1 MNRRLRVGVVGLRRG
16 LTLARESQVVGMEVV
31 AVCDL
36 DRHRLSVACDAL
48 GAVAYQDYDAF
59 LAHDMDGVILANFF
73 DEHAPL
79 AIKALQAGRHVMSE
93 TAACKTFAEGVQLLR
108 TVEQTGLVYLFAENY
123 PFKPHVRELRR
134 LYQAGEVGALQYGEC
149 EYLHGFSPDY
159 LMQFGEEPLHWRSR
173 VSSLAYCTHS
183 ITPVMYV
190 TDTLPTEVS
199 AFVIPSDSSPQ
210 SLDAA
215 LRGSGIAAV
224 MLMRMDSGAYLKSLH
239 GFLQGEQEPETSW
252 VRIHGSR
259 GLLENLRQ
267 GDSRRVRVRQEAWAT
282 KSGQVEDTVHDPVRD
297 RSDDALVC
305 ESFAHAMQ
313 TGEPPYFDVYRGV
326 DSSLVGI
333 CGLRSLLHGSVPIA
347 IPDLR
352 QEDVRYAYES
362 DNWNGLEG
370 PPKVA

>member
-1 MNRRLRVGVVGLRRG
+1 MDRRLRVGVVGVRRG
-16 LTLARESQVVGMEVV
+16 LTLARASQVVGMEVV

-36 DRHRLSVACDAL
+36 DRHQLSSASSAL

-79 AIKALQAGRHVMSE
+79 ALKALKAGKHVMSE
-93 TAACKTFAEGVQLLR
+93 TAACKTVAEGVQLQR
-108 TVEQTGLVYLFAENY
+108 TVEQTGRVYLFAENY

-134 LYQAGEVGALQYGEC
+134 RYRTGEVGTFQYAEC

-159 LMQFGEEPLHWRSR
+159 LTHFGSEPHHWRSR
-173 VSSLAYCTHS
+173 VSSLAYSTHS

-199 AFVIPSDSSPQ
+199 AFVMPTDSAPE

-215 LRGSGIAAV
+215 RQGRGIAAV
-224 MLMRMDSGAYLKSLH
+224 MIIRMDTGAYLKSLH

-267 GDSRRVRVRQEAWAT
+267 GDSRRVRVRKEAWAT
-282 KSGQVEDTVHDPVRD
+282 QSGQVEDTVHDPVWD
-297 RSDDALVC
+297 HSDDALVC
-305 ESFAHAMQ
+305 ESFAHAIQ
-313 TGEPPYFDVYRGV
+313 TGEPAYFDVYRGIV
-326 DSSLVGI
+326 ASLVGI
-333 CGLRSLLHGSVPIA
+333 CGLRSLLHGSVPIP

-352 QEDVRYAYES
+352 QEAVRHEYES
-362 DNWNGLEG
+362 DDWNGLEG
-370 PPKVA
+370 PLK

>member
-1 MNRRLRVGVVGLRRG
+1 MDRRLRVGVVGGRRG

-36 DRHRLSVACDAL
+36 DRHQLSIASEAL

-79 AIKALQAGRHVMSE
+79 ALKALKAGKHVMSE
-93 TAACKTFAEGVQLLR
+93 TAACKTVAEGVQLHR
-108 TVEQTGLVYLFAENY
+108 TVEQTGRVYLSAANY
-123 PFKPHVRELRR
+123 PFKPHVRDLRR
-134 LYQAGEVGALQYGEC
+134 RYRTGEVGTFQYAEC

-159 LMQFGEEPLHWRSR
+159 LTHFGSEPHHWRSR
-173 VSSLAYCTHS
+173 VSSLAYSTHS

-199 AFVIPSDSSPQ
+199 AFVMPTDSAPEN
-210 SLDAA
+210 LDAA
-215 LRGSGIAAV
+215 RQGRGIAAV
-224 MLMRMDSGAYLKSLH
+224 MIIRMDTGAYLKSLH

-267 GDSRRVRVRQEAWAT
+267 GDSRRVRVRKEAWAT
-282 KSGQVEDTVHDPVRD
+282 QSGQVEDTVHDPVWD
-297 RSDDALVC
+297 HSDDALVC
-305 ESFAHAMQ
+305 ESFAHAIQ
-313 TGEPPYFDVYRGV
+313 TGEPAYFDVYRGIV
-326 DSSLVGI
+326 ASLVGI

-352 QEDVRYAYES
+352 QEDVRRAYES
-362 DNWNGLEG
+362 DDWNGLEG
-370 PPKVA
+370 LPK

>member
-1 MNRRLRVGVVGLRRG
+1 MDRRLRVGVVGVRRG
-16 LTLARESQVVGMEVV
+16 LTLARQCQVVGMEVV

-36 DRHRLSVACDAL
+36 DRHRLSSASSAL
-48 GAVAYQDYDAF
+48 GAVPYQDSDAF

-79 AIKALQAGRHVMSE
+79 ALKALKAGKHVMSE

-108 TVEQTGLVYLFAENY
+108 MVEQTGLVYLFAANY
-123 PFKPHVRELRR
+123 PFKPQVRELRR
-134 LYQAGEVGALQYGEC
+134 LYQAGEVGTFQYGEC

-159 LMQFGEEPLHWRSR
+159 LTQFGEEPHHWRSR
-173 VSSLAYCTHS
+173 VSSLAYCTHA

-199 AFVIPSDSSPQ
+199 AFVMPPDSSPE

-215 LRGSGIAAV
+215 RRGRGIAAV
-224 MLMRMDSGAYLKSLH
+224 MIMRMDTGAYLKSLH

-259 GLLENLRQ
+259 GLAENLRH
-267 GDSRRVRVRQEAWAT
+267 GDSRRVRVRKEEWAT
-282 KSGQVEDTVHDPVRD
+282 QSGQVEDTVHDPVLD
-297 RSDDALVC
+297 RSDEALVC
-305 ESFAHAMQ
+305 ESFARAIQ
-313 TGEPPYFDVYRGV
+313 SGEPPYFDVYRGV
-326 DSSLVGI
+326 IASLVGI
-333 CGLRSLLHGSVPIA
+333 CGLRSLLHGSVPIT

-352 QEDVRYAYES
+352 QEDVRHEYES
-362 DNWNGLEG
+362 DDWNGLEG
-370 PPKVA
+370 PPK

>member
-1 MNRRLRVGVVGLRRG
+1 MDHRLRVGVVGLRRG

-36 DRHRLSVACDAL
+36 DRHRLSSARDAL

-79 AIKALQAGRHVMSE
+79 AIKALQTGKHVMSE
-93 TAACKTFAEGVQLLR
+93 TAACKTLAEGVQLLR

-123 PFKPHVRELRR
+123 PFKPHVRELRG
-134 LYQAGEVGALQYGEC
+134 LYQAGEVGTFQYGEC

-159 LMQFGEEPLHWRSR
+159 LTHFGEEPRHWRSR

-190 TDTLPTEVS
+190 TDTLPIEVS
-199 AFVIPSDSSPQ
+199 AFVIPPDSSPE
-210 SLDAA
+210 SVDAA
-215 LRGSGIAAV
+215 RRGRGIAAV
-224 MLMRMDSGAYLKSLH
+224 LLIRMDTGAYLKSLH

-259 GLLENLRQ
+259 GLLENLRH
-267 GDSRRVRVRQEAWAT
+267 GDSRRVRVRKEGWAT
-282 KSGQVEDTVHDPVRD
+282 QSGQVEDTVYEPVWD
-297 RSDDALVC
+297 RSDDAFVC
-305 ESFAHAMQ
+305 ESFARAMQ
-313 TGEPPYFDVYRGV
+313 SGAPPYFDVYRGV
-326 DSSLVGI
+326 IASFVGI
-333 CGLRSLLHGSVPIA
+333 CGLRSLLHGSVPVA

-352 QEDVRYAYES
+352 QEDVRREYES
-362 DNWNGLEG
+362 DDWNGLEG
-370 PPKVA
+370 PPK